1 MASMKREYI
10 KPTMACIM
18 INSESLIALSKGGEI
33 TDDNANDFEVLS
45 RDDDESSSSKNMWEW
60 DW

>member
-1 MASMKREYI
+1 MKREYI
-10 KPTMACIM
+10 KPTMVCIM

-33 TDDNANDFEVLS
+33 GEGEEGDFEVLS

>member
-1 MASMKREYI
+1 MKREYI

-33 TDDNANDFEVLS
+33 GEGEEGEFEVLS

>member
-10 KPTMACIM
+10 KPTMAYII
-18 INSESLIALSKGGEI
+18 INSESLIATSLKGEI
-33 TDDNANDFEVLS
+33 GEGEEGDFEVLS

>member
-1 MASMKREYI
+1 MKREYI
-10 KPTMACIM
+10 KPSMICIK
-18 INSESLIALSKGGEI
+18 INSESLIALSKGENIVGGEE
-33 TDDNANDFEVLS
+33 DQFEYLS